1 MRVKMSVQLIQS
13 VRRNYSDEKQHEM
26 KDVKMKTV
34 KLVNTEQV
42 VLTHSPILSISQTG
56 GPSDV
61 ERTSQGRELRFAERL
76 VNCSK

>member
-1 MRVKMSVQLIQS
+1 MSVQLIQS

-42 VLTHSPILSISQTG
+42 VTHSPI
-56 GPSDV
+56 
-61 ERTSQGRELRFAERL
+61 
-76 VNCSK
+76 